1 MDAFRL
7 VERWPVEHATVG
19 VVDIGAQ
26 SGEVTTTGPVRGVFA
41 WASVTKMATA
51 LAVLVAVEEGTLHV
65 DEPAGPPGSTVR
77 HLLSHASG
85 LGPGPGPPLAAPG
98 TSRIY
103 SNVGYVVLGSL
114 LAERSGLSFADYLRH
129 GVLEPL
135 ALSGATLDAAA
146 GEGAPAAG
154 MSGTVHDLLALGS
167 EWAAP
172 TLVSRATRDEAT
184 TEQFPGLAGVLP
196 GFGRFDPCP
205 WGLGVEI
212 RGEKRPHW
220 TGSANSTATF
230 GHFGQSGS
238 FLWVDPVAGV
248 VCGGLGDRPFGPWAT
263 RAWPELSDAV
273 LTEVVDGRSGG
284 AGSLFQG

>member
-1 MDAFRL
+1 
-7 VERWPVEHATVG
+7 
-19 VVDIGAQ
+19 
-26 SGEVTTTGPVRGVFA
+26 
-41 WASVTKMATA
+41 
-51 LAVLVAVEEGTLHV
+51 
-65 DEPAGPPGSTVR
+65 
-77 HLLSHASG
+77 
-85 LGPGPGPPLAAPG
+85 
-98 TSRIY
+98 
-103 SNVGYVVLGSL
+103 
-114 LAERSGLSFADYLRH
+114 
-129 GVLEPL
+129 
-135 ALSGATLDAAA
+135 
-146 GEGAPAAG
+146 